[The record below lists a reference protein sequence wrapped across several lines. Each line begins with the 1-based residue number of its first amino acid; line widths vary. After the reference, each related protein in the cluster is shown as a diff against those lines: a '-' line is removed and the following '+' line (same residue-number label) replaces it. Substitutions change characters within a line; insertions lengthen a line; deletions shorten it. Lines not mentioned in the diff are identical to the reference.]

1 MKLSPYIKD
10 LLAKQC
16 GCGLNTS
23 SDCTVL
29 ALDIETR
36 TREHM
41 GANTIKRL
49 LGFID
54 DERQPRVTTLN
65 IIAQYLGYKDWDTLK
80 LVDDETGNS
89 IFGETENEINISQL
103 EPDAEIEIT
112 YQPNRRL
119 VIKFQGDNTF
129 LVTESENS
137 KLHVGD
143 IIDVDHIVREY
154 PLLVSEVVRDGES
167 LGSFTA
173 GKAQGIEFKL

>member
-1 MKLSPYIKD
+1 M
-10 LLAKQC
+10 
-16 GCGLNTS
+16 
-23 SDCTVL
+23 
-29 ALDIETR
+29 
-36 TREHM
+36 
-41 GANTIKRL
+41 
-49 LGFID
+49 D
-54 DERQPRVTTLN
+54 DE
-65 IIAQYLGYKDWDTLK
+65 K
-80 LVDDETGNS
+80 GNS